1 MEENKEMLE
10 LLKQIEKAN
19 RQQARMTKI
28 VCILALVSAVCF
40 GATLLLVW
48 DLLPQIE
55 AILPQ
60 VDGVIT
66 QMQTVLGNLEQTT
79 QQLAAVDFGSMV
91 SNVDALVSTG
101 QESLQQTMEKL
112 NSIDFDALNKAV
124 EDLTAVVEPLS
135 KFANMFR

>member
-1 MEENKEMLE
+1 MEENKEILE
-10 LLKQIEKAN
+10 LLKQIEKTN

-28 VCILALVSAVCF
+28 VCLIALIGALCF
-40 GATLLLVW
+40 GATLVLVW
-48 DLLPQIE
+48 SLLPQIE

-79 QQLAAVDFGSMV
+79 QQLASVDFGSMV

-124 EDLTAVVEPLS
+124 EDLAAVVEPLS